1 MSRPPGGPDGT
12 DPEPAPEPHP
22 TTELDDV
29 VHQRTRLGVLAVLR
43 EVERA
48 EFGYVRQALGLTDG
62 NLSRHLKVLADAGL
76 VDVHKGYADN
86 RPRTWISL
94 TKLGAKALDAEL
106 KALHELVRRLS
117 R

>member
-1 MSRPPGGPDGT
+1 MAPEGSGD
-12 DPEPAPEPHP
+12 EPAPGAHP

-43 EVERA
+43 EVDRA
-48 EFGYVRQALGLTDG
+48 EFSYVRQALDLTDG

-76 VDVHKGYADN
+76 IDLHKGYAGN

-106 KALHELVRRLS
+106 KALRELVRRLS